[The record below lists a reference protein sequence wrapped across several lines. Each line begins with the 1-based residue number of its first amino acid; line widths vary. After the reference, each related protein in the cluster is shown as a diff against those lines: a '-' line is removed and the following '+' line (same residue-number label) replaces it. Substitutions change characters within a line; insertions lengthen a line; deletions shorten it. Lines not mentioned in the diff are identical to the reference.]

1 MRRTRRKRSSSQFK
15 IMPDTQNINAWM
27 GYCGGTDPYCQ
38 QGCTSTC
45 GNYTYMTGIENAC
58 GNESANEIVEKTGI
72 GEQKAEINQHPVG
85 QRAVQEAMRKVREGP
100 VPAKTQGLMSL
111 HRELLQSRGPTTTG
125 ASSTN
130 AAIVAASSTVAASDE
145 KKISNASRL
154 QNMVSPTTADVIE
167 GGDEEYAKYE
177 KDNQQRC
184 SWTNEP
190 RVPPRALQRRKS

>member
-1 MRRTRRKRSSSQFK
+1 
-15 IMPDTQNINAWM
+15 MPDTQNINAWM

-58 GNESANEIVEKTGI
+58 GNESADGIVEKTGI

-145 KKISNASRL
+145 KKGSNASPL
-154 QNMVSPTTADVIE
+154 QRMVFSTTAHVIAD
-167 GGDEEYAKYE
+167 GDDGDAE
-177 KDNQQRC
+177 D
-184 SWTNEP
+184 
-190 RVPPRALQRRKS
+190 

>member
-1 MRRTRRKRSSSQFK
+1 
-15 IMPDTQNINAWM
+15 MPDIQNINAWM
-27 GYCGGTDPYCQ
+27 GHCGGTDPYCQ

-58 GNESANEIVEKTGI
+58 GNEPANKIVEKTGT
-72 GEQKAEINQHPVG
+72 GEQKVEINQHPVG
-85 QRAVQEAMRKVREGP
+85 QRAVQEAMREVQEGP
-100 VPAKTQGLMSL
+100 LPAKTHGLLSL

-125 ASSTN
+125 ARSTD

-154 QNMVSPTTADVIE
+154 QNMVSPTTAHVIE

>member
-1 MRRTRRKRSSSQFK
+1 MFSLHFRHASNPQKRSSSQFK

-45 GNYTYMTGIENAC
+45 GNYTYMTGIENAR

-72 GEQKAEINQHPVG
+72 GEQKAEINQSRVG
-85 QRAVQEAMRKVREGP
+85 QRPVQEAMRKVQEGP
-100 VPAKTQGLMSL
+100 VPAKTQGLLSL

-125 ASSTN
+125 ARSTDA

-154 QNMVSPTTADVIE
+154 QNMASSTIAHVIAD
-167 GGDEEYAKYE
+167 GDDGDAE
-177 KDNQQRC
+177 D
-184 SWTNEP
+184 
-190 RVPPRALQRRKS
+190 